1 MIRKVLLA
9 YYPIHSLTKHY
20 RRRSITSIL
29 VCRFMLSLREFDAT
43 KASRTISIPDL
54 QGSQVLE
61 HAGSTFLQ
69 FAAEPSHSLP
79 AFIASFAN
87 PVHVHSDDDWSDK
100 PSDSDSDVTT
110 SHGTGDLET
119 AEAAPS
125 SELDVVSR
133 QGRAPV
139 PGQLSSPATAE

>member
-1 MIRKVLLA
+1 
-9 YYPIHSLTKHY
+9 
-20 RRRSITSIL
+20 
-29 VCRFMLSLREFDAT
+29 MLSLREFDAT

-61 HAGSTFLQ
+61 HAGSTFLR

-87 PVHVHSDDDWSDK
+87 PVHVHSDDDWSAE
-100 PSDSDSDVTT
+100 PSDLDSDVI
-110 SHGTGDLET
+110 SGHGTGDLET
-119 AEAAPS
+119 AGAAPS
-125 SELDVVSR
+125 SELHVVSR

-139 PGQLSSPATAE
+139 PSQLSPAATAE